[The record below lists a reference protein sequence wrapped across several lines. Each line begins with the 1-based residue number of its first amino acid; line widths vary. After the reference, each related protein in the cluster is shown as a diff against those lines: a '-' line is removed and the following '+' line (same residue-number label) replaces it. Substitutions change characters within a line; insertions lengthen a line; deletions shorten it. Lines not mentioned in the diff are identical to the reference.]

1 MHGMDRGKRGLPPP
15 GALSMP
21 GKRVRTSSHVRATGI
36 AGKPSTSSNAALAN
50 MSKLKKDVISKPE
63 MKKEE
68 QDKNCFSDSKS
79 EASAS
84 DSPCVHHS
92 TSVSTNGGLGCYVHV
107 YLTQIGMSHIH
118 KFFVTLH
125 VCQLELC
132 LPYNYNLLTHSIPAH
147 LIVHTVKALILN
159 QLHSYR
165 VQLNV

>member
-1 MHGMDRGKRGLPPP
+1 MDRGKRGLPPP

-21 GKRVRTSSHVRATGI
+21 GKRVRTSSHVRATCI
-36 AGKPSTSSNAALAN
+36 AGKPSTSSNAASAS
-50 MSKLKKDVISKPE
+50 MSKLKKEVVISKPE

-68 QDKNCFSDSKS
+68 EDKNCSSDCKS

-84 DSPCVHHS
+84 DSLCVDHS

-125 VCQLELC
+125 VCQLE
-132 LPYNYNLLTHSIPAH
+132 
-147 LIVHTVKALILN
+147 
-159 QLHSYR
+159 YR
-165 VQLNV
+165 